1 MLSPGFGK
9 MCSNIERCIFCALS
23 MGTFFIK
30 EKTMEQKRLDF
41 DKNTH
46 LSSEQIKR
54 VVSKEKKSW
63 RIATI
68 IIAICDIGFLGCTVA
83 SFVAGGL
90 SMGIFTLILFFMGV
104 AILLYFIIAYKKR
117 TDREWVASYAK
128 SKNKDALNI
137 EIALLK
143 QDNAIDRN
151 FTLSKAVDILARG
164 WSASKLLIDYQNK
177 QFIYKKGKTFSKT
190 YKFSDLINYEVYE
203 NGKSQVQGR
212 AGSALI
218 GGAFFGLG
226 GLIIGSSMSRKI
238 NEKCNQLKL
247 IIRLNDLN
255 CPQIMITYVD
265 NVDLDKNDWTY
276 RNMKENIQAVCSM
289 LEYMLNEKTL
299 EKSSTVKQEEKTSE
313 QKSQKEQ
320 LQELKEML
328 DDGLITQ
335 EDFEQKKKQI
345 LGL

>member
-1 MLSPGFGK
+1 
-9 MCSNIERCIFCALS
+9 
-23 MGTFFIK
+23 
-30 EKTMEQKRLDF
+30 MENNKINQMKQELE
-41 DKNTH
+41 N
-46 LSSEQIKR
+46 Q
-54 VVSKEKKSW
+54 SKEKLKSLSAEEKIKYAKKE
-63 RIATI
+63 RAQNIGIGIFALLFLGTLGIFLLSYDAGYSSSNTVGLVGGIFLITVGVAFILFVIFDCRKTTDELALRPIKRELKPI
-68 IIAICDIGFLGCTVA
+68 IIAQIQKEEQQKAIPD
-83 SFVAGGL
+83 SDFV
-90 SMGIFTLILFFMGV
+90 IT
-104 AILLYFIIAYKKR
+104 K
-117 TDREWVASYAK
+117 
-128 SKNKDALNI
+128 
-137 EIALLK
+137 EI
-143 QDNAIDRN
+143 
-151 FTLSKAVDILARG
+151 SILASG
-164 WSASKLLIDYQNK
+164 WSSTKLLIDNQNK
-177 QFIYKKGKTFSKT
+177 KFFYQKGKIYSKA
-190 YKFSDLINYEVYE
+190 YKFSDIINYEVYE

-226 GLIIGSSMSRKI
+226 GLIVGSSMSRNI

-247 IIRLNDLN
+247 IIRLNDFD
-255 CPQIMITYVD
+255 CPQIVITYVD
-265 NVDLDKNDWTY
+265 NVDWDKNGWMY

-299 EKSSTVKQEEKTSE
+299 EQSSTVKQEKTSE

>member
-1 MLSPGFGK
+1 
-9 MCSNIERCIFCALS
+9 
-23 MGTFFIK
+23 
-30 EKTMEQKRLDF
+30 MEQKRLDF

-54 VVSKEKKSW
+54 VVSEEKKSW
-63 RIATI
+63 RSVTI
-68 IIAICDIGFLGCTVA
+68 IIAIGGIVFLGCTVA

-90 SMGIFTLILFFMGV
+90 SMGIFSLILFFMDV
-104 AILLYFIIAYKKR
+104 AILLYFIIAYKNR
-117 TDREWVASYAK
+117 TDREWVVSYAK
-128 SKNKDALNI
+128 SKNKNALNI
-137 EIALLK
+137 DIALLK

-151 FTLSKAVDILARG
+151 FTLSKAVDILASG

-203 NGKSQVQGR
+203 NGHSKVKGR

-226 GLIIGSSMSRKI
+226 GLIVGSSMSRNI

-247 IIRLNDLN
+247 IIRLNDFD

-265 NVDLDKNDWTY
+265 NVDWDKNSWTY
-276 RNMKENIQAVCSM
+276 RNMKENLQSVCSM
-289 LEYMLNEKTL
+289 LEFMLNEKTL
-299 EKSSTVKQEEKTSE
+299 EQSSTVKQVEKTSE